1 MAYSHLCVITHTVI
15 LSSLFTQI
23 ISTLQGPICIRLCH
37 ETLTNQPIPVELL
50 WLVSCFFFFFTH
62 WFLITVMGYLP
73 NNCKCAC
80 VCLKNC
86 QVFFRAGDQ
95 VITAFYLPLYLEE
108 SLLLFIY
115 ILWVVDWVKENIKR
129 FFLLWQLH
137 FYFQYLEMMELDIGD
152 ASQVYIAFLVY
163 LDLMESK
170 LFYCFIVGVMAGAWG
185 VGLGYGI

>member
-1 MAYSHLCVITHTVI
+1 MRDYSHCYPVFSIYSDHIHPSGPDLYPPLPWNTHQPTHPSRAPLTCVM
-15 LSSLFTQI
+15 
-23 ISTLQGPICIRLCH
+23 
-37 ETLTNQPIPVELL
+37 
-50 WLVSCFFFFFTH
+50 FFFFFTH

-86 QVFFRAGDQ
+86 QVFFRDGDQ